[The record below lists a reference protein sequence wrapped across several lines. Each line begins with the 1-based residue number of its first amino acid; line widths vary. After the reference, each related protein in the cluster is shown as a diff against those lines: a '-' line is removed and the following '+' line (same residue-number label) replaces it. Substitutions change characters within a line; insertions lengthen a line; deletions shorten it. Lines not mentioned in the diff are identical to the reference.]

1 MKLLLHRRVPVGRLV
16 GRMTA
21 SGSSEN
27 LDPPRVEKTVSCL
40 VTLRE
45 DLQTGTLLA

>member
-27 LDPPRVEKTVSCL
+27 LDPPRVEKTV
-40 VTLRE
+40 TLRE
-45 DLQTGTLLA
+45 GYLGTLLARAC